1 MWDLGEVFYP
11 LKPVGSK
18 ATGLLNHLYK
28 VHGLPKNAM
37 VDIKGDALNP
47 LFLCSHTIGQERAD
61 LFYRALM
68 DMAHRHGTIL
78 SPAPEPPSNF
88 TMSTIPSDAHH
99 ESKGAKGDWDRL
111 WSTEYEIIANGKYGK
126 GKLFNAEGI
135 KNAIKNIRDKWRDRG
150 LAPSLYGMSNARLNY
165 GKKHTLYLAPQDQIK
180 ILIAARVHLHTQLE
194 LEPEKYGY
202 VAGWK
207 VPRPPQVDSSY
218 QTRSMLNGATVL
230 AGHGANNHNPDHDSI
245 LFS

>member
-1 MWDLGEVFYP
+1 
-11 LKPVGSK
+11 
-18 ATGLLNHLYK
+18 
-28 VHGLPKNAM
+28 M

>member
-1 MWDLGEVFYP
+1 MFYP
-11 LKPVGSK
+11 LKPAGSK

-28 VHGLPKNAM
+28 VDGLPKHAM

-47 LFLCSHTIGQERAD
+47 LFLCSHTIAQERAD

-78 SPAPEPPSNF
+78 SPAPQPPPNF
-88 TMSTIPSDAHH
+88 TMVTIPSDAHH

-111 WSTEYEIIANGKYGK
+111 WSTEYEILANGKYGK

-135 KNAIKNIRDKWRDRG
+135 KSAIKNIRDKWYDRG

-165 GKKHTLYLAPQDQIK
+165 GKKHALHLAPRDQIK

-202 VAGWK
+202 VTGWR

-218 QTRSMLNGATVL
+218 QTRSVLNGAPVL
-230 AGHGANNHNPDHDSI
+230 DGHGAKNHNPDHDSI